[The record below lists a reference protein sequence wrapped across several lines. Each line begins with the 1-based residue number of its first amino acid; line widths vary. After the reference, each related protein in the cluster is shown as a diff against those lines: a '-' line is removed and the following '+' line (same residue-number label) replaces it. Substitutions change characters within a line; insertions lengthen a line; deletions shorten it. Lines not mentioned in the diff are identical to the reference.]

1 MDTNFFASFF
11 VKERS
16 TFQGTPAQNILIS
29 CLFKAKPPNHTFS
42 NSHSVS
48 VALGMLSEQ
57 RAEFAL
63 HTVLLS
69 SPTTILQGYFLSL
82 EILLPSGTT
91 LSRKT
96 EPDPLWN
103 AGSPLLECWK
113 AGISVL
119 LWDKRKKDLRI
130 RPLPPG
136 KCVDLMETVYTRMD
150 VLFQQPLVLESDP
163 RNKCSGNSLAKA
175 HKQGRWTAA

>member
-1 MDTNFFASFF
+1 
-11 VKERS
+11 
-16 TFQGTPAQNILIS
+16 
-29 CLFKAKPPNHTFS
+29 
-42 NSHSVS
+42 
-48 VALGMLSEQ
+48 MLSEQ

-163 RNKCSGNSLAKA
+163 RNKC
-175 HKQGRWTAA
+175 